1 MSKFLKTSF
10 LNIRLI
16 YLINFIK
23 TKTRLKWY
31 IWSGT
36 GTSGVDR
43 KKFLFANSSGKVVTT
58 IITRLKCSITT
69 NTNSTYF
76 QLFVI
81 IGSMWLF
88 TVYARNWLFPL
99 FSLVSGISSSRRFW
113 ERHLSI
119 YCFTYML
126 TAHLRNKLYP
136 WVEYFYHL
144 TDTGL
149 SWPQKAS
156 RIFARLFS
164 RAINKNQ
171 VVLNFLLPDIDI
183 VNNLLK

>member
-23 TKTRLKWY
+23 TKTLPKWY

-43 KKFLFANSSGKVVTT
+43 RKFLFANSSGKVVTT
-58 IITRLKCSITT
+58 ITTRSKCSITT
-69 NTNSTYF
+69 NTNSIYF
-76 QLFVI
+76 RLFVI
-81 IGSMWLF
+81 IGSMWLY

-99 FSLVSGISSSRRFW
+99 FSPVSEISSSRRFW
-113 ERHLSI
+113 GRHLLI

-126 TAHLRNKLYP
+126 TAHLKNKLYP

-144 TDTGL
+144 TSKWATSSGFPVTRFIEKYFKIW
-149 SWPQKAS
+149 ST
-156 RIFARLFS
+156 
-164 RAINKNQ
+164 
-171 VVLNFLLPDIDI
+171 
-183 VNNLLK
+183 NL